1 MIPVDIRNNSNDPLI
16 ILQRLLGKNKVNSVI
31 DVGASIGD
39 TSENFCN
46 IFPNA
51 LVHAFEP
58 YPPFQEFIR
67 QKSVKNSRI
76 KLVPFA
82 MAKTSGDVV
91 MHINQSEGT
100 NSLLKPNIQ
109 GQDSVY
115 GELLKGKGTIKIKA
129 TSLDDWIRKAGVKK
143 VDILKLDIQGFELEA
158 LRGAEASLGNRQ
170 IMSIFCEVMF
180 NKFYQA
186 QAPWEELVSEI
197 SKHGFFLYNFFNHSF
212 AKGQLL
218 QADGLFFHE
227 SIIESVLQ
235 KGELHFHSHSNILFD

>member
-1 MIPVDIRNNSNDPLI
+1 MIRSSLKRIINKLGYELIPASKRNNSGDPYI

-46 IFPNA
+46 LFPNA

-58 YPPFQEFIR
+58 YPPFQESIR

-91 MHINQSEGT
+91 MHVNQSEGT

-109 GQDSVY
+109 GMDSVY
-115 GELLKGKGTIKIKA
+115 RQLMKGKGTVNIKA

-143 VDILKLDIQGFELEA
+143 SGHLKVGHSRIRIG
-158 LRGAEASLGNRQ
+158 S
-170 IMSIFCEVMF
+170 
-180 NKFYQA
+180 
-186 QAPWEELVSEI
+186 
-197 SKHGFFLYNFFNHSF
+197 SKRCRSMPR
-212 AKGQLL
+212 
-218 QADGLFFHE
+218 
-227 SIIESVLQ
+227 
-235 KGELHFHSHSNILFD
+235 